1 MYICIIEINLLYAV
15 LTFCKA
21 PFFCSLE
28 SQPDWLHILA
38 RLCILSSNS
47 SALTSLQHPL
57 FAFLSGCRQRGFCWL
72 FARIWNKFTFSRVM
86 GFHFQRLSQGTAEFR
101 SRLVCRMAAA
111 SVCKWLC
118 TAQALL
124 GCRVYVIPR
133 LFRQEPKYWKMMSA
147 DLEILLPA
155 TAAGPLI

>member
-1 MYICIIEINLLYAV
+1 
-15 LTFCKA
+15 
-21 PFFCSLE
+21 
-28 SQPDWLHILA
+28 
-38 RLCILSSNS
+38 
-47 SALTSLQHPL
+47 
-57 FAFLSGCRQRGFCWL
+57 
-72 FARIWNKFTFSRVM
+72 M

-118 TAQALL
+118 TAQVLL

-133 LFRQEPKYWKMMSA
+133 LFRQEPKYWKMVSA

-155 TAAGPLI
+155 TAAGLLI